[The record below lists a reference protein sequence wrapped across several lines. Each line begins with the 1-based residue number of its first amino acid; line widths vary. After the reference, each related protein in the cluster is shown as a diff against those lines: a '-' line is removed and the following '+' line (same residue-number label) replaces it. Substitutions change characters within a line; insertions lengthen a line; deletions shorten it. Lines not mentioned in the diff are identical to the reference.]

1 MALDQDKGVWKSA
14 KGKGRRTPKG
24 RQFEDEALNE
34 VKALLEN
41 RPRQKDLLIEFLH
54 LIQDKYGYLS
64 AQHLCALAEELKISM
79 AEVYEVASFYAH
91 FDIVKED
98 ETPPPQITI
107 RVCDSLSCE
116 LAGAEKLREELKKGL
131 DPKEVRVVRA
141 PCMGRCDAAPTLEL
155 GHNHIDRASTD
166 KVQAAISEGHFHCSI
181 PEYERFQ
188 KYFSLGGYQTLL
200 NLRLE
205 GNWEDIQNK
214 ILASGLRGLGGAG
227 FPSGK
232 KWGFVRMNEGPRFIA
247 VNGDEGEPGT
257 FKDRFYLERTPHLFL
272 EGMLI
277 AAWAVEAEKAYI
289 YMRDEYPAVLKIL
302 KEEITALEQAGIV
315 EPGYIELR
323 RGAGAYICG
332 EESAM
337 IESIEGK
344 RGLPRH
350 RPPFVAQVGLF
361 GRPTLVHN
369 VETLHWIARICREG
383 PEILNSVEK
392 NGRKGLRTYS
402 VSGRVKDPG
411 IYLLPAG
418 STILDIIDAAGGMM
432 KGHIFKAYQPGGP
445 SSGLLPSKLNDVPMD
460 FDTLQP
466 YDTFI
471 GSAAVVILSDKDSAR
486 AAALNMLKFFEDE
499 SCGQCTPCRVGC
511 EKAVKLME
519 KKEWD
524 TELLEEVCKTMVD
537 ASICGLGQ
545 AAPNAIK
552 STIKYFNDEI

>member
-24 RQFEDEALNE
+24 RQFED
-34 VKALLEN
+34 KALDQVKLLLADK
-41 RPRQKDLLIEFLH
+41 PRQKDLLIEFLH
-54 LIQDKYGYLS
+54 LIQDEYGYLS

-79 AEVYEVASFYAH
+79 AEVHEVASFYAH

-98 ETPPPQITI
+98 DKPPPKLTI

-116 LAGAEKLREELKKGL
+116 LAGAQKLRKELENNL
-131 DPKEVRVVRA
+131 NPDEVRVLRA
-141 PCMGRCDAAPTLEL
+141 PCMGRCDTAPTLEI
-155 GHNHIDRASTD
+155 GHNHIDHASAE
-166 KVQAAISEGHFHCSI
+166 KVKTAISEQNFHCDI
-181 PEYERFQ
+181 PEYEGFQ
-188 KYFSLGGYQTLL
+188 EYFNKGGYQTLVD
-200 NLRLE
+200 LRLD
-205 GNWEDIQNK
+205 GDWEDVQNK
-214 ILASGLRGLGGAG
+214 ILESGLRGLGGAG

-232 KWGFVRMNEGPRFIA
+232 KWGFVRMNEGSRFIA

-277 AAWAVEAEKAYI
+277 AAWAIEAEKAYI
-289 YMRDEYPAVLKIL
+289 YMRDEYPAVLEIL
-302 KEEITALEQAGIV
+302 RREINELEKAGIV
-315 EPGYIELR
+315 DTNYVELR

-369 VETLHWIARICREG
+369 IETLHWIARICREG

-402 VSGRVKDPG
+402 VSGRVQNPG
-411 IYLLPAG
+411 IYLLPSG
-418 STILDIIDAAGGMM
+418 STILDIIDAAGGI
-432 KGHIFKAYQPGGP
+432 KEGHVFKAYQPGGP
-445 SSGLLPSKLNDVPMD
+445 SSGLLPAELNDVPMD
-460 FDTLQP
+460 FDTLQEHN
-466 YDTFI
+466 TFI
-471 GSAAVVILSDKDSAR
+471 GSAAVVILSDQDSAR

-511 EKAVKLME
+511 EKSVKLME
-519 KKEWD
+519 NNEWD
-524 TELLEEVCKTMVD
+524 TELLEEVCNTMVD

-552 STIKYFNDEI
+552 STIKYFRDEI